1 MSEEK
6 NHQEEPE
13 EERKQQSSGDSE
25 EESKT
30 QDSGETGEDQK
41 EKSTSEP
48 AEEKESEEE
57 EKKAGKDEKV
67 MPFLDHLEELRSRLI
82 KSIVSIFLAT
92 LGSYFFS
99 KQIMAFLTRPFPSE
113 QKLIFLAPTEAFV
126 VHLKLALFAGIFIAL
141 PYLFY
146 QLWQFVVPGLLEKER
161 KYVPLVVLFSTL
173 FFVTGAAFCYFI
185 IIPFGLNFLL
195 GWGGESLAASITIR
209 EYLKFVTLLVI
220 VFGIVFELPLLSFFL
235 TKMGMLTPEF
245 MRKNRR
251 YGIVLTFIFAA
262 ILTPPD
268 IVTQLFLAGPLLIL
282 YEISILVSKFSLK
295 KSDEE
300 QENESDSA

>member
-6 NHQEEPE
+6 QQHQ
-13 EERKQQSSGDSE
+13 GD
-25 EESKT
+25 
-30 QDSGETGEDQK
+30 
-41 EKSTSEP
+41 P
-48 AEEKESEEE
+48 EE
-57 EKKAGKDEKV
+57 EKKQQSPDEPNEETQSQTEEDQEKDDKNEKV
-67 MPFLDHLEELRSRLI
+67 MPFLDHLDELRSRLI
-82 KSIVSIFLAT
+82 RSIVAIFVAT
-92 LGSYFFS
+92 LGCYFFS
-99 KQIMAFLTRPFPSE
+99 KEIMAFLTRPFPTE

-126 VHLKLALFAGIFIAL
+126 VHLKLALFAGIFVAL

-161 KYVPLVVLFSTL
+161 KYVPLVVLFSTF
-173 FFVTGAAFCYFI
+173 FFVTGAAFCYFV

-195 GWGGESLAASITIR
+195 GWGGESLDASITIR
-209 EYLKFVTLLVI
+209 EYLKFVTMLVL

-251 YGIVLTFIFAA
+251 YGIVLTFILAA

-268 IVTQLFLAGPLLIL
+268 IVTQLFLAGPLLFL
-282 YEISILVSKFSLK
+282 YEISILVCKFALK
-295 KSDEE
+295 KNDEE
-300 QENESDSA
+300 ENESDSA

>member
-1 MSEEK
+1 MSEDK
-6 NHQEEPE
+6 KQHQEEPE
-13 EERKQQSSGDSE
+13 EERKQQSSGESE
-25 EESKT
+25 KKQTEQSSDDGHEAENQSQQEQEESK
-30 QDSGETGEDQK
+30 G
-41 EKSTSEP
+41 
-48 AEEKESEEE
+48 
-57 EKKAGKDEKV
+57 EKV

-82 KSIVSIFLAT
+82 KSIVAIFVAT
-92 LGSYFFS
+92 IGCYFFS
-99 KQIMAFLTRPFPSE
+99 KDIMAILTRPFPSQ

-126 VHLKLALFAGIFIAL
+126 VHLKLALFAGIFVAL

-146 QLWQFVVPGLLEKER
+146 QLWQFVVPGLFEKER
-161 KYVPLVVLFSTL
+161 KYVPLVVFFSTF
-173 FFVTGAAFCYFI
+173 FFVSGAAFCYFV

-195 GWGGESLAASITIR
+195 GWGGDSLDASITIR
-209 EYLKFVTLLVI
+209 EYLKFVTMLVM

-251 YGIVLTFIFAA
+251 YGIVLTFILAA

-282 YEISILVSKFSLK
+282 YEISIMVSKFTLK

-300 QENESDSA
+300 QEHESDSA